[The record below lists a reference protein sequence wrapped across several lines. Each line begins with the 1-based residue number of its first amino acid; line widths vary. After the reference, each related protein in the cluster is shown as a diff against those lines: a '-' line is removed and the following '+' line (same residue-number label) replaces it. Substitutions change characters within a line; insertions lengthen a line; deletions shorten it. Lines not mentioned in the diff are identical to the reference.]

1 FIWLNT
7 QPNVPVMGLPLR
19 ELMTDAIMIAG
30 FTTVIFNANPLLR
43 YDGYYM
49 LSDWLEIPNLQQK
62 SREYLLGLIKRH
74 VFRIK
79 SQQPL
84 PPVGQRMWL
93 FFYGLASTCYRVFVG
108 VMIILLVAWQV
119 PVLGVLM
126 AMGGVATWIAVPVFK
141 TFKYL
146 ALEPE
151 LHRKRAR
158 ATTFTLACVAVAI
171 V

>member
-1 FIWLNT
+1 
-7 QPNVPVMGLPLR
+7 MGLPLR

-93 FFYGLASTCYRVFVG
+93 VFYGLASARDRVVVG
-108 VMIILLVAWQV
+108 GMVILV
-119 PVLGVLM
+119 G
-126 AMGGVATWIAVPVFK
+126 
-141 TFKYL
+141 
-146 ALEPE
+146 AL
-151 LHRKRAR
+151 
-158 ATTFTLACVAVAI
+158 
-171 V
+171 